1 MYDFRFNNLC
11 RLDGH
16 LKHRDILVG
25 IAGSKVTRSKFAK
38 IITIHGER
46 MIDLFESLNFK
57 ITTIRS
63 YLRSN

>member
-1 MYDFRFNNLC
+1 MYWI
-11 RLDGH
+11 

-46 MIDLFESLNFK
+46 MIDQDYNNKKLPELKLNA
-57 ITTIRS
+57 
-63 YLRSN
+63 

>member
-46 MIDLFESLNFK
+46 MIDQDYNNKKLPELKLNA
-57 ITTIRS
+57 
-63 YLRSN
+63 

>member
-1 MYDFRFNNLC
+1 MYWI
-11 RLDGH
+11 